1 MYRVSIEINF
11 CYGHRL
17 QDYAGVCRHLPGHNG
32 RAVLTLEAPE
42 LDPQGMVHD
51 FRAAKDSVK
60 DWLDAELDH
69 TLILQDTDSVLP
81 VLRDA
86 GEKVTVI
93 DCPPTAEN
101 IARLI
106 YERAEAV
113 GLPVVEVALWETERC
128 CATYSGTRSG

>member
-11 CYGHRL
+11 CY
-17 QDYAGVCRHLPGHNG
+17 G